1 MPPTAVPGTVPT
13 RFHDALQPIS
23 EAAPAGAFLA
33 DEGPVL
39 GPLQELRNDI
49 DVKLAEWLADEQGR
63 VPNTAPGAADQGDE
77 AIQLGAINARWFE
90 RRAGAAHRRDWLD
103 LQQRVGDAL
112 AHESKDLRLLIRLVE
127 ASVYAE
133 GFRGL
138 ADALAL
144 AARLIAQFWE
154 NLHPNPN
161 DVEIQDGHDP
171 RPGIVAW
178 LNDAKDGL
186 PFVVTTIPL
195 SDAPDG
201 PQATLRHLLVA
212 PKHWL
217 GWPTED
223 EVRTALQRTA
233 PPSLRATLEDLQRCL
248 AECRQLDAALSARLE
263 QTNLVKLRERLQQCA
278 MLVQESLTSATLRS
292 GPPPDAVA
300 SNSAPPTLI
309 DRLRRLQGE
318 SPKAVTARERFLAHI
333 AAAEACVEADL
344 YWVAAPFIESA
355 LRTVE
360 EHKLAGWEQPEIM
373 SRITRV
379 VEGCRSAAQAQ
390 GDVLQLEWLA
400 GRKP

>member
-1 MPPTAVPGTVPT
+1 VPDTVPT
-13 RFHDALQPIS
+13 RFHEALQPIS
-23 EAAPAGAFLA
+23 EVAPAGAFLA
-33 DEGPVL
+33 DEGSVL

-49 DVKLAEWLADEQGR
+49 DVKLAEWLADAQGR
-63 VPNTAPGAADQGDE
+63 VPNTAPGAADQDDE

-103 LQQRVGDAL
+103 LQQQLADAL

-144 AARLIAQFWE
+144 AAQLIAQFWD

-161 DVEIQDGHDP
+161 DVAIQDGIDP

-212 PKHWL
+212 PKQWL
-217 GWPTED
+217 GWPTEH
-223 EVRTALQRTA
+223 EVRLALQRTA
-233 PPSLRATLEDLQRCL
+233 PSSLHATFEDLQRCL
-248 AECRQLDAALSARLE
+248 AACRQLDATLSARVE
-263 QTNLVKLRERLQQCA
+263 QTSLVKLRERIQQCA
-278 MLVQESLTSATLRS
+278 MLVQESLTSATLGS
-292 GPPPDAVA
+292 GLPPDAVA
-300 SNSAPPTLI
+300 NSAPPSVI
-309 DRLRRLQGE
+309 DRLRRLQSD
-318 SPKAVTARERFLAHI
+318 SPKAVTARERFLAYI
-333 AAAEACVEADL
+333 AAAEACIEADL

-360 EHKLAGWEQPEIM
+360 AHKLAGWEQPEVM

-379 VEGCRSAAQAQ
+379 VEGCRSAAEAQ
-390 GDVLQLEWLA
+390 GDVLQLERLG
-400 GRKP
+400 GRKQ